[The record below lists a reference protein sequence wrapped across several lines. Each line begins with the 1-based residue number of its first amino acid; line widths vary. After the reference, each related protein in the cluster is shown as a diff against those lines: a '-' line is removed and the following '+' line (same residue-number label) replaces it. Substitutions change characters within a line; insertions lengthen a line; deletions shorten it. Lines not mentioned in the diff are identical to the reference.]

1 MNDWDNAPWESDLFD
16 IFVLDEQEKKR
27 EQLKEREQSKLD
39 DKEKDLK
46 KKTIELMQAG
56 AKKEQKEYDAKMEVQ
71 KNLRV
76 TLEVNFWGNPKIV
89 VLLILVFFAQNEGQA
104 ARWKNTASQIEET
117 WSICRVLGHRI
128 HEGNPVL
135 FKHKVCWEVLDS
147 IWDVSY

>member
-56 AKKEQKEYDAKMEVQ
+56 AKKEQKEYDHNWCYDE
-71 KNLRV
+71 
-76 TLEVNFWGNPKIV
+76 FI
-89 VLLILVFFAQNEGQA
+89 
-104 ARWKNTASQIEET
+104 
-117 WSICRVLGHRI
+117 
-128 HEGNPVL
+128 
-135 FKHKVCWEVLDS
+135 
-147 IWDVSY
+147 